1 MKPRAAD
8 KVSFFLKLA
17 GIRPASLLALS
28 CLPFLVA
35 VFEGVTVA
43 VMMPL
48 FQGIVEQDLGAF
60 QRTPAYQ
67 TLVRWFPKVSGLSYL
82 ASIIWLISLV
92 FVAMVLKNILQY
104 LSSLQVSLTV
114 RRLSNRLRQLV
125 FARYMTFGKL
135 FFDRSSQ
142 GNLNNVLIECTQHIA
157 GALGDFQQSLV
168 LFFTLFVYLFLM
180 FFISWKLTLLVLLI
194 MPILH
199 VSMKW
204 LIEKI
209 RKNSEY
215 YWDTLDLM
223 SRKVFDALSCMLL
236 IKSYTNEENEKL
248 AFKRLSDE
256 VERVEF
262 GMDKK
267 QSLIFP
273 AQEILL
279 LAMTLFLVGVMGY
292 MLKTGSSTTV
302 SSFMIYF
309 YILKKSSNSFTSL
322 NKMRASLAGVG
333 GHMDS
338 IMWAMSDEEKFFDK
352 GGALE
357 FLVLERNIEIRDLSF
372 SYDKDVPAL
381 KHVSFTLEKGQMT
394 AIVGASGSGKTTLIH
409 LLMKFY
415 EAPANSI
422 LIDGV
427 DINRFTLRSLRS
439 KISLVS
445 QDTWLFHDTLKANL
459 LYGLESSVT
468 EEKLTQA
475 LQQAELYELV
485 ARLPGHLETMIGD
498 RGVKLSGGE
507 KQRLSIARTL
517 LKNAEILILDEATSA
532 LDSQTEQVI
541 QRSIN
546 KLIENKTSIVIAHRL
561 STIQKANKIL
571 VVENGELVE
580 QGTLQELMDKKNKFW
595 AYWQAQKFL

>member
-1 MKPRAAD
+1 MKPRASD
-8 KVSFFLKLA
+8 KISFFLKLS
-17 GIRPASLLALS
+17 GLRPGSFAALS

-48 FQGIVEQDLGAF
+48 FQGIVEQDLGTF

-67 TLVRWFPKVSGLSYL
+67 TLVHWFPKISNLSYL

-92 FVAMVLKNILQY
+92 FVAMVLKNIFQY

-125 FARYMTFGKL
+125 FARYLTFGKL

-142 GNLNNVLIECTQHIA
+142 GSLNNILIECTQHIA

-236 IKSYTNEENEKL
+236 IKSYTHEENEKL

-292 MLKTGSSTTV
+292 MLKTGSSTTI

-338 IMWAMSDEEKFFDK
+338 IMWAMDDEGKFFDK
-352 GGALE
+352 GGPLE
-357 FLVLERNIEIRDLSF
+357 FRRLEKNIEVRDLSF
-372 SYDKDVPAL
+372 SYDKNVPAL
-381 KHVSFTLEKGQMT
+381 KHVSFTLEKGQMM
-394 AIVGASGSGKTTLIH
+394 AIIGASGSGKTTLIH

-415 EAPANSI
+415 EAPGNSI

-427 DINRFTLRSLRS
+427 DINQFTLRSLRS

-459 LYGLESSVT
+459 LYGLESPVT
-468 EEKLTQA
+468 EERLTHV
-475 LQQAELYELV
+475 LQQAELHDLV
-485 ARLPGHLETMIGD
+485 TRLPEHLETMIGD

-517 LKNAEILILDEATSA
+517 LKNSEILILDEATSA
-532 LDSQTEQVI
+532 LDSQTERVI
-541 QRSIN
+541 QRSID
-546 KLIENKTSIVIAHRL
+546 KLIQDKTSIVIAHRL
-561 STIQKANKIL
+561 STVQRADKIL
-571 VVENGELVE
+571 VIENGELVE
-580 QGTLQELMDKKNKFW
+580 QGSLQELKDKKNKFW